1 MFYVSTKKE
10 PYFYKIQRIK
20 KGTTSK
26 GEPYTFIDVCSKDK
40 RDGDKY
46 KNASITIWEDVRAK
60 EGDKIA
66 IHSVSGFN
74 YSESESGFK
83 KYIRV
88 EATVDRFTIK
98 EAEQSDSDKE
108 QAKKSSPKPTQTQ
121 GQRTE
126 TPPVQK
132 QTTSSRTA
140 LLDDD
145 DSGNWGDLPF

>member
-10 PYFYKIQRIK
+10 PFFYKIQRIK

-26 GEPYTFIDVCSKDK
+26 GEPYTFIDICSKDK

-46 KNASITIWEDVRAK
+46 KNASITIWEDVRAE

-83 KYIRV
+83 RYIRV

-98 EAEQSDSDKE
+98 EAEQSDSNKE
-108 QAKKSSPKPTQTQ
+108 QAKKPSPKPTQTHEQ
-121 GQRTE
+121 KE

-132 QTTSSRTA
+132 QTTSSRAA

-145 DSGNWGDLPF
+145 DSGDWDGLPF